1 MAGNSTVLDIKD
13 ISVCFDG
20 FYALTEV
27 NAAVKRHSIYF
38 FIGPNGAGKTTLLD
52 IICGKT
58 KPTAGSVIFHP
69 ESRADVRLTG
79 MPEYKIVREGVG
91 RKFQV
96 PSVFGSLTVWDNMM
110 LSLKGHKGIWDSL
123 FGRPT
128 ADELAQ
134 IDHVLDKVGL
144 LDKAQ
149 TRADSL
155 AHGQKQW
162 LEIGM
167 QLVQQ
172 PEIIML
178 DEPAAGMGKS
188 ETFKTGEILR
198 EIQKECTIIVIEHD
212 MDFVRQAADIVTV
225 LHEGKVLTEGTVD
238 EVLAD
243 ATVQENL
250 ELALYAQKKHGKVPD
265 YIYDLFPI
273 LPKFAARRGGDLSGG
288 QQQLAIAR
296 ALVADPKVLILDEPT
311 EGIQPSVIADIG
323 TAIQRVNK
331 ELGLTVLLVEQYL
344 DFVLENTTQLHVME
358 KGALIY
364 SSTTAEADGAH
375 VQRLM
380 TV

>member
-1 MAGNSTVLDIKD
+1 MAMLEVTSLG
-13 ISVCFDG
+13 ISFG
-20 FYALTEV
+20 GLR
-27 NAAVKRHSIYF
+27 AVDELSMKIEKGGLVGL
-38 FIGPNGAGKTTLLD
+38 IGPNGAGKTTLLD

-110 LSLKGHKGIWDSL
+110 PSLKGHKGIWDSL

-134 IDHVLDKVGL
+134 IDRVLDKVGL

-149 TRADSL
+149 TRAGSL

-178 DEPAAGMGKS
+178 DEPAAGMGKP

-243 ATVQENL
+243 ETVQAVYL
-250 ELALYAQKKHGKVPD
+250 GRGK
-265 YIYDLFPI
+265 
-273 LPKFAARRGGDLSGG
+273 AAS
-288 QQQLAIAR
+288 
-296 ALVADPKVLILDEPT
+296 
-311 EGIQPSVIADIG
+311 
-323 TAIQRVNK
+323 
-331 ELGLTVLLVEQYL
+331 
-344 DFVLENTTQLHVME
+344 
-358 KGALIY
+358 
-364 SSTTAEADGAH
+364 
-375 VQRLM
+375 
-380 TV
+380 